1 MNENKHRYWGRQI
14 EGLAHELSRLAIA
27 CDIEIGKEGLVER
40 ILKDDASVCGRKN
53 PEAFQLI
60 RKHLMALFSV
70 EEGAIDRIGAAETKE
85 ITDMV
90 HEAIVK
96 IRSAGGAGQSLPRKQ
111 GE

>member
-14 EGLAHELSRLAIA
+14 EGIAHELSRLAIA
-27 CDIEIGKEGLVER
+27 CDIEIGKDGLVER
-40 ILKDDASVCGRKN
+40 ILKNDETVCGRKS
-53 PEAFQLI
+53 PEAFQMI

-90 HEAIVK
+90 HDAIVK
-96 IRSAGGAGQSLPRKQ
+96 IRAAGGPGQSLPRKQ

>member
-14 EGLAHELSRLAIA
+14 EGIAHELSRLAIA
-27 CDIEIGKEGLVER
+27 CDIEIGKDGLVER
-40 ILKDDASVCGRKN
+40 ILKNDETVCGRKS
-53 PEAFQLI
+53 PEAFQMI

-70 EEGAIDRIGAAETKE
+70 EEGAIDRIGAAETRE

-90 HEAIVK
+90 HDAIVK
-96 IRSAGGAGQSLPRKQ
+96 IRAAGGPGQSLPRRQ